1 MSTPQELL
9 KLAVTVATEAAELI
23 VERRR
28 GTITVADTK
37 STATDIVTAVDRESE
52 ELIRAR
58 VLEARPDDSFLGEE
72 GDDING
78 TSGVRWVVD
87 PIDGTVNYL
96 YDIPTYAV
104 SIAVEQDG
112 VTVAGVVVDAPK
124 GEVFTAT
131 LGGGAFL
138 DGKPIRVSDCTS
150 LDRALVGTGFGYDPD
165 RRLVQAEVV
174 QQLIAKVRDIRRIG
188 VGAIDLCYVGCG
200 RLDAV
205 YERGLNPWDYGAG
218 ALVASE
224 AGARVGG
231 LNGAPV
237 SPEMCSMRYTT
248 RSPLRTRCASSRGPL
263 RAGRLLVCAHKL
275 LVRGGNA
282 QTSVRS

>member
-72 GDDING
+72 GDDIDG

-96 YDIPTYAV
+96 YDLPTYAV

-138 DGKPIRVSDCTS
+138 DGKPIQVSDCTS

-237 SPEMCSMRYTT
+237 SPEMSIAATPAVFDALHDALAAAD
-248 RSPLRTRCASSRGPL
+248 PLR
-263 RAGRLLVCAHKL
+263 
-275 LVRGGNA
+275 
-282 QTSVRS
+282 Q